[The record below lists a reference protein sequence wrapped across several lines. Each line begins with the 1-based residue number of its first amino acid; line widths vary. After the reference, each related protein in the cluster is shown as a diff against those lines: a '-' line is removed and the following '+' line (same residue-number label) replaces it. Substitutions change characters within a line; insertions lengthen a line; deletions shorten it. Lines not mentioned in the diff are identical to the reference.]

1 MNVNTAQD
9 ILNIQIPYSKNELK
23 KAYMNAALKYH
34 PDKSKNPDANI
45 IFNNVTQAYRYLNDL
60 LDNNIINQEDK
71 NNEDNSYFSLI
82 SQFFSMAFISNDSI
96 DPTQI
101 DKLIHSFK
109 NDCKEFSLKV
119 IEDFNPETLFK
130 LWDYIIR
137 FKDLFNFN
145 EDTLNKIQ
153 VIIKKKLQNNQ
164 IFILNPNLN
173 NILNNDTFKL
183 IYEGEQYL
191 VPLWRDF
198 TYFKLNN
205 NDYIYMKT
213 IPNHPDNYYITK
225 INNTYNLEINYF
237 TNIEYL
243 LNNNITIKLPTILID
258 IKTPQLHIKKY
269 QKVIYKKNGIINYN
283 DQLDIISIGDI
294 IIHLYI
300 DFFTAHSQPLPSS

>member
-1 MNVNTAQD
+1 MNLNTAQH
-9 ILNIQIPYSKNELK
+9 ILNIKIPYSKHELK

-45 IFNNVTQAYRYLNDL
+45 IFNNVTQAYHYLNDL
-60 LDNNIINQEDK
+60 LDKNIINGEDYK
-71 NNEDNSYFSLI
+71 NHEDNSYFSLI

-96 DPTQI
+96 DTHKV
-101 DKLIHSFK
+101 DKLINSLK

-137 FKDLFNFN
+137 FKDLFNFS
-145 EDTLNKIQ
+145 EDTLSKIQ
-153 VIIKKKLQNNQ
+153 EIIKKKLQNNQ

-183 IYEGEQYL
+183 MYEGEQFL

-205 NDYIYMKT
+205 NDYIYVKT
-213 IPNHPDNYYITK
+213 IPNLPDNYYITK
-225 INNTYNLEINYF
+225 INNIYNLEINYF

-243 LNNNITIKLPTILID
+243 LKNNILID
-258 IKTPQLHIKKY
+258 LPNQKINILTHHLNIKKY

-300 DFFTAHSQPLPSS
+300 DFFTPHPSS

>member
-1 MNVNTAQD
+1 MNLNTAQH
-9 ILNIQIPYSKNELK
+9 ILNIKIPYSKNELK

-45 IFNNVTQAYRYLNDL
+45 IFNNVTQAYHYLNDL

-205 NDYIYMKT
+205 NDYIYVKT
-213 IPNHPDNYYITK
+213 IPNLPDNYFIQK
-225 INNTYNLEINYF
+225 INNIYNLEINYF

-243 LNNNITIKLPTILID
+243 LNNNITIKLPSILID

-300 DFFTAHSQPLPSS
+300 DFFTPHPSS

>member
-1 MNVNTAQD
+1 MNLNTAQD
-9 ILNIQIPYSKNELK
+9 ILNIKIPYSKNELK

-45 IFNNVTQAYRYLNDL
+45 IFNNVTQAYNYLNDI
-60 LDNNIINQEDK
+60 LDKNIFNEEDYK
-71 NNEDNSYFSLI
+71 NNEDNSYFSLV
-82 SQFFSMAFISNDSI
+82 SQFFTMAFISNDSI
-96 DPTQI
+96 DSLKV
-101 DKLIHSFK
+101 DKLINSFK

-130 LWDYIIR
+130 LWDYILR
-137 FKDLFNFN
+137 FKDLFNFTD
-145 EDTLNKIQ
+145 DTLLKIQ
-153 VIIKKKLQNNQ
+153 EIIKKKLQNNQ

-183 IYEGEQYL
+183 IYQEEEFY

-198 TYFKLNN
+198 SYFKLNN
-205 NDYIYMKT
+205 NDYIYVKT
-213 IPNHPDNYYITK
+213 IPNLPDNYFIQK

-237 TNIEYL
+237 TNINYI
-243 LNNNITIKLPTILID
+243 LNNNINIKLPTFEINI
-258 IKTPQLHIKKY
+258 TAPQLFIKKY

-283 DQLDIISIGDI
+283 DQLEIVSTGDI

-300 DFFTAHSQPLPSS
+300 DFFTPHPSS

>member
-1 MNVNTAQD
+1 MNLNTAQH
-9 ILNIQIPYSKNELK
+9 ILNIKIPYSKHELK

-45 IFNNVTQAYRYLNDL
+45 IFNNVTQAYHYLNDL
-60 LDNNIINQEDK
+60 LDKNIINEEDYK

-96 DPTQI
+96 DTHQV
-101 DKLIHSFK
+101 DKLINSLK

-137 FKDLFNFN
+137 FKDLFNFS

-153 VIIKKKLQNNQ
+153 EIIKKKLQNNQ

-183 IYEGEQYL
+183 MYEGEQFL

-205 NDYIYMKT
+205 NDYIYVKT
-213 IPNHPDNYYITK
+213 IPNLPDNYYITR
-225 INNTYNLEINYF
+225 INNIYNLEINYF

-243 LNNNITIKLPTILID
+243 LKNNILID
-258 IKTPQLHIKKY
+258 LPNQKINILTHSLNIKKY

-283 DQLDIISIGDI
+283 DQLDIVSIGDI

-300 DFFTAHSQPLPSS
+300 DFFTPHPSS

>member
-1 MNVNTAQD
+1 MNLNTAQH
-9 ILNIQIPYSKNELK
+9 ILNIKIPYSKHELK

-45 IFNNVTQAYRYLNDL
+45 IFNNVTQAYHYLNDL
-60 LDNNIINQEDK
+60 LDKNIINEEDYK

-96 DPTQI
+96 DTHQV
-101 DKLIHSFK
+101 DKLINSLK

-137 FKDLFNFN
+137 FKDLFNFS

-153 VIIKKKLQNNQ
+153 EIIKKKLQNNQ

-183 IYEGEQYL
+183 
-191 VPLWRDF
+191 
-198 TYFKLNN
+198 
-205 NDYIYMKT
+205 
-213 IPNHPDNYYITK
+213 
-225 INNTYNLEINYF
+225 
-237 TNIEYL
+237 
-243 LNNNITIKLPTILID
+243 
-258 IKTPQLHIKKY
+258 
-269 QKVIYKKNGIINYN
+269 
-283 DQLDIISIGDI
+283 
-294 IIHLYI
+294 
-300 DFFTAHSQPLPSS
+300 

>member
-1 MNVNTAQD
+1 MNLNTAQH
-9 ILNIQIPYSKNELK
+9 ILNIKIPYSKNELK

-45 IFNNVTQAYRYLNDL
+45 IFNNVTQAYHYLNDL

-205 NDYIYMKT
+205 NDYIYVKT
-213 IPNHPDNYYITK
+213 IPNLPDNYFIQK
-225 INNTYNLEINYF
+225 INNIYNLEINYF

-300 DFFTAHSQPLPSS
+300 DFFTPHPSS

>member
-1 MNVNTAQD
+1 MNLNTAQH
-9 ILNIQIPYSKNELK
+9 ILNIKIPYSKHELK

-45 IFNNVTQAYRYLNDL
+45 IFNNVTQAYHYLNDL
-60 LDNNIINQEDK
+60 LDKNIINEEDYK

-96 DPTQI
+96 DTHQV
-101 DKLIHSFK
+101 DKLINSLK

-137 FKDLFNFN
+137 FKDLFNFSG
-145 EDTLNKIQ
+145 DTLSKIQ
-153 VIIKKKLQNNQ
+153 EIIKKKLQNNQ

-183 IYEGEQYL
+183 MYEGEQYL

-205 NDYIYMKT
+205 KDYMYVKT
-213 IPNHPDNYYITK
+213 IPNLPDNYFISK
-225 INNTYNLEINYF
+225 INNIYNLEINYF

-243 LNNNITIKLPTILID
+243 LNNNITIKLPTILIH
-258 IKTPQLHIKKY
+258 IKTPELNIKKY

-283 DQLDIISIGDI
+283 DQLEIISVGDI

-300 DFFTAHSQPLPSS
+300 DFFNPQPSS

>member
-1 MNVNTAQD
+1 MNLNTAQH
-9 ILNIQIPYSKNELK
+9 ILNIKIPYSKNELK

-45 IFNNVTQAYRYLNDL
+45 IFNNVTQAYHYLNDL

-82 SQFFSMAFISNDSI
+82 SQFFSMAFISNESI

-205 NDYIYMKT
+205 NDYIYVKT
-213 IPNHPDNYYITK
+213 IPNLPDNYFIQK
-225 INNTYNLEINYF
+225 INNNIYNLEINYF

-300 DFFTAHSQPLPSS
+300 DFFTLHPSS

>member
-1 MNVNTAQD
+1 
-9 ILNIQIPYSKNELK
+9 
-23 KAYMNAALKYH
+23 
-34 PDKSKNPDANI
+34 
-45 IFNNVTQAYRYLNDL
+45 
-60 LDNNIINQEDK
+60 
-71 NNEDNSYFSLI
+71 
-82 SQFFSMAFISNDSI
+82 MAFISNDSI

-153 VIIKKKLQNNQ
+153 EIIKKKLQNNQ

-183 IYEGEQYL
+183 IYEEEQYL

-205 NDYIYMKT
+205 NDYIYIKT
-213 IPNHPDNYYITK
+213 IPNLPDNYYITK

-258 IKTPQLHIKKY
+258 IKTPQLNIKKY

-300 DFFTAHSQPLPSS
+300 DFFTPHPSS

>member
-1 MNVNTAQD
+1 MNLNTAQH
-9 ILNIQIPYSKNELK
+9 ILNIKIPYSKHELK

-45 IFNNVTQAYRYLNDL
+45 IFNNVTQAYHYLNDL
-60 LDNNIINQEDK
+60 LDKNIINEEDYK

-96 DPTQI
+96 DTHQV
-101 DKLIHSFK
+101 DKLINSLK

-137 FKDLFNFN
+137 FKDLFNFS

-153 VIIKKKLQNNQ
+153 EIIKKKLQNNQ

-183 IYEGEQYL
+183 MYEGEQFL

-205 NDYIYMKT
+205 NDYIYVKT
-213 IPNHPDNYYITK
+213 IPNLPDNYYITR
-225 INNTYNLEINYF
+225 INNIYNLEINYF

-243 LNNNITIKLPTILID
+243 LKNNILID
-258 IKTPQLHIKKY
+258 LPNQKINIQTHCLNIKKY

-283 DQLDIISIGDI
+283 DQLDIVSIGDI

-300 DFFTAHSQPLPSS
+300 DFFTPHPSS

>member
-1 MNVNTAQD
+1 MNLNTAQH
-9 ILNIQIPYSKNELK
+9 ILNIKIPYSKHELK

-45 IFNNVTQAYRYLNDL
+45 IFNNVTQAYHYLNDL
-60 LDNNIINQEDK
+60 LDKNIINREDYK

-96 DPTQI
+96 DTHQV
-101 DKLIHSFK
+101 DKLINSLK

-137 FKDLFNFN
+137 FKDLFNFS

-153 VIIKKKLQNNQ
+153 EIIKKKLQNNQ

-183 IYEGEQYL
+183 MYEGEQFL

-205 NDYIYMKT
+205 NDYIYVKT
-213 IPNHPDNYYITK
+213 IPNLPDNYYITK
-225 INNTYNLEINYF
+225 INNIYNLEINYF

-243 LNNNITIKLPTILID
+243 LKNNILID
-258 IKTPQLHIKKY
+258 LPNQKINILTHSLNIKKY

-283 DQLDIISIGDI
+283 DQLDIVSIGDI

-300 DFFTAHSQPLPSS
+300 DFFTPHPSS